1 MGSLVVCLPC
11 VHKGEQLAVR
21 HAGRETIFDWSSTS
35 ASSIQWAAFF
45 SDCEHEVLDVTDGH
59 RVTLTYN
66 LYWVPFGP
74 ASMADSLKSI
84 DETSLHFFTAVK
96 DLLACPDFLP
106 DGGVVGFACGYAYP
120 HNSTS
125 SKGHLP
131 STLKGLD
138 MAVYQVLSRLTGAA
152 RVAVYLHDEYYH
164 EQLREWYEE
173 TPEGSERVDPRRP
186 KLIANP
192 GATLGRPGYEP
203 IQWEYNYDELQDPVN
218 FKPSGRR
225 TGEWIEGPGYERQH
239 VTWLNRCPDSETHK
253 ELAVAY
259 LTVRPLLPLLVHYR
273 VARPSMI
280 VRMLSLVEPTC

>member
-11 VHKGEQLAVR
+11 VHNGGQLAVR
-21 HAGRETIFDWSSTS
+21 HAGRETIFDWSSIS

-45 SDCEHEVLDVTDGH
+45 SDCEHEVLDVTEGH

-74 ASMADSLKSI
+74 ASMADSLTSI

-106 DGGVVGFACGYAYP
+106 EGGAVGFACGYAYP

-131 STLKGLD
+131 STLKGID

-152 RVAVYLHDEYYH
+152 RVAVYLHDEDYH
-164 EQLREWYEE
+164 KQLREWHEE
-173 TPEGSERVDPRRP
+173 WTDGSGPVDPRRP
-186 KLIANP
+186 KLITNP
-192 GATLGRPGYEP
+192 GATLGQPGYEP
-203 IQWEYNYDELQDPVN
+203 IQWEYDCYELQDPVN
-218 FKPSGRR
+218 FGPSGRR
-225 TGEWIEGPGYERQH
+225 TDGRIEGPSYERQH
-239 VTWLNRCPDSETHK
+239 VTWLNHCPGSEIHK

-259 LTVRPLLPLLVHYR
+259 LAVRLP
-273 VARPSMI
+273 S
-280 VRMLSLVEPTC
+280 SPTSSYLCR